1 MDTQSIIECLEALKD
16 KMTPEQLAKLKKL
29 KKEYKQSTI
38 DKLKEI
44 KTS

>member
-16 KMTPEQLAKLKKL
+16 KMTPEQLAKLEKL

-38 DKLKEI
+38 DKVQR
-44 KTS
+44 